1 LAASELP
8 VEDFHAATHHPGP
21 ASHLFVLCPGQDSKR
36 VRCADGAESETMFF
50 LKLVDG
56 QIEFV
61 KNEKGEVTNMV
72 LHQNGQDVKG
82 VKK

>member
-1 LAASELP
+1 
-8 VEDFHAATHHPGP
+8 
-21 ASHLFVLCPGQDSKR
+21 
-36 VRCADGAESETMFF
+36 MFF